1 MPPKKQRL
9 ATKVQKLVRNRKQLE
24 AENGTALQ
32 SDVSKVA
39 SETST
44 TLGMVTGKAKLNLGS
59 LLPKGTE
66 PEKLK
71 SNKRPLRA
79 VVDMEM
85 MKSELKQR
93 QDPPTTPEEQLLSA
107 NRLSFE
113 FFDVPSETLAKN
125 LLGKILVRRLENGTI
140 LKGRIVETESYL
152 GGEDRASQTYGNK
165 ITPRNV
171 PMYMPP
177 GTIYVYLT
185 YGMYHCF
192 NISSKGDGSGV
203 LIRALA
209 PIEGMDQMTEFRN
222 LPLPGSKP
230 KQGVDGAKKL
240 AKKNFKVH
248 ELSNGPSK
256 FCIAFALSRDH
267 TKYSA
272 CEWRGLWIEDD
283 EENDGAGV
291 IEIVECPR
299 IGIDSAGPE
308 WAMKPLRFYVLGDRS
323 VSKVDK
329 KAEAELRM

>member
-1 MPPKKQRL
+1 MTPKKMRL
-9 ATKVQKLVRNRKQLE
+9 ATKVQNLVRNRKQLE
-24 AENGTALQ
+24 AENGIALE
-32 SDVSKVA
+32 SDVPKAASK
-39 SETST
+39 TST
-44 TLGMVTGKAKLNLGS
+44 TMEIAKGKAKLNLGS

-66 PEKLK
+66 PDKLK
-71 SNKRPLRA
+71 SNKRLLRA

-107 NRLSFE
+107 NRLGFE

-140 LKGRIVETESYL
+140 LKGKIVETEAYL
-152 GGEDRASQTYGNK
+152 GGEDRASQTYRNK

-222 LPLPGSKP
+222 LPLPGSKS
-230 KQGVDGAKKL
+230 KQGVDRPKKS
-240 AKKNFKVH
+240 AKNFKVH

-272 CEWRGLWIEDD
+272 CEWRGLWIEDG
-283 EENDGAGV
+283 EENEGDGV
-291 IEIVECPR
+291 IEIVKCPR

-323 VSKVDK
+323 VSKIDK
-329 KAEAELRM
+329 KIEAELRM